1 MPGKLCSYSPYSVHR
16 SEQSSRS
23 GHPRHGRRVI
33 PAATSDPRK
42 RFNFSSGN
50 LPWLLKFQMEH
61 SKKLSPETLPQL
73 RRLAHDLSN
82 SIETIMQASYLLG
95 QSKLDAN
102 GKKWVQMIE
111 SAADEASRVNRSI
124 REILRSYQ
132 EKSVGRRRAS

>member
-1 MPGKLCSYSPYSVHR
+1 MDQP
-16 SEQSSRS
+16 
-23 GHPRHGRRVI
+23 
-33 PAATSDPRK
+33 
-42 RFNFSSGN
+42 
-50 LPWLLKFQMEH
+50 
-61 SKKLSPETLPQL
+61 KKLSPETLTQL

-111 SAADEASRVNRSI
+111 SAAEEASRVNRSI

-132 EKSVGRRRAS
+132 EKSASRRRSA

>member
-1 MPGKLCSYSPYSVHR
+1 
-16 SEQSSRS
+16 
-23 GHPRHGRRVI
+23 
-33 PAATSDPRK
+33 
-42 RFNFSSGN
+42 
-50 LPWLLKFQMEH
+50 MEH

>member
-1 MPGKLCSYSPYSVHR
+1 
-16 SEQSSRS
+16 
-23 GHPRHGRRVI
+23 
-33 PAATSDPRK
+33 
-42 RFNFSSGN
+42 
-50 LPWLLKFQMEH
+50 
-61 SKKLSPETLPQL
+61 
-73 RRLAHDLSN
+73 
-82 SIETIMQASYLLG
+82 MQASYLLG

>member
-1 MPGKLCSYSPYSVHR
+1 VNELPKPGILDADNRITGTTSWPKGINSI
-16 SEQSSRS
+16 SRQ
-23 GHPRHGRRVI
+23 
-33 PAATSDPRK
+33 D
-42 RFNFSSGN
+42 
-50 LPWLLKFQMEH
+50 LPWHLKSPMDQP
-61 SKKLSPETLPQL
+61 KKLSPETLTQL

-111 SAADEASRVNRSI
+111 SAAEEASRVNRSI

-132 EKSVGRRRAS
+132 EKSASRRRSA